1 MKNKTQKI
9 YDILSKTYPNV
20 KTALTHKNPIEL
32 LIATILSAQCTDK
45 KVNEVTPDLF
55 AKYKSVEDFANAKQ
69 EDLEILI
76 KQTGFY
82 KQKTKSIIG
91 CCKTLIETYD
101 GKIPKSIEELI
112 ILPGVGRKTASVVLG
127 NAFGIPSIPVDT
139 HVKRLSYRIGLSD
152 NKDPEKIEMDLRKI
166 FPEKQ
171 WIKISLLLITH
182 GRNVCTARKP
192 KCEECV
198 LSELCGKRI

>member
-1 MKNKTQKI
+1 MKNKTHKI

-45 KVNEVTPDLF
+45 KVNEVTPALF
-55 AKYKSVEDFANAKQ
+55 AKYKNVESFANAKLS
-69 EDLEILI
+69 DLEKLI

-82 KQKTKSIIG
+82 KQKSKSVIG

-101 GKIPKSIEELI
+101 GKIPKSIEGMI
-112 ILPGVGRKTASVVLG
+112 VLPGVGRKTASVVLG

-139 HVKRLSYRIGLSD
+139 HVKRLSVRIGLSD

-166 FPEKQ
+166 FPEQQ
-171 WIKISLLLITH
+171 WIKLSLLLITH
-182 GRNVCTARKP
+182 GRKICIARKP

-198 LSELCGKRI
+198 ISELCAKRI